1 MIDRNPDRESTFFVV
16 LNQEE
21 PDSILLPA
29 PFHNQWLKAVT
40 PSEGKEYMRDGVIE
54 RIYSKNDST
63 TSEVIAT
70 RLWVG
75 DYAAREDGKFLTL
88 RICQK
93 DPAAR
98 MKRAFAGWASFGLMW
113 TGWEL
118 SLWQAFR
125 RHMGLFPVMLP
136 CHAAC
141 PCFAGIISHICRK
154 ELPKGQQPF
163 YLFHEKKGSRAVHI
177 VYSGGDDI
185 FIAGAW
191 DDLLELSVDLRRA
204 FHSYTN
210 GQLSF
215 SAGLGLFL
223 PPIR

>member
-16 LNQEE
+16 LNREE

-29 PFHNQWLKAVT
+29 PFHDQWLKAVT

-88 RICQK
+88 RIWQK

-98 MKRAFAGWASFGLMW
+98 VKRVFAGWASFGLMW

-141 PCFAGIISHICRK
+141 PCFSPVSFPYLQKRTA
-154 ELPKGQQPF
+154 KGAAAF
-163 YLFHEKKGSRAVHI
+163 
-177 VYSGGDDI
+177 
-185 FIAGAW
+185 
-191 DDLLELSVDLRRA
+191 LSI
-204 FHSYTN
+204 
-210 GQLSF
+210 
-215 SAGLGLFL
+215 
-223 PPIR
+223 P